1 MNALKL
7 DIENKILI
15 PFVILLIISIVTLGA
30 VSYWNGY
37 QMLLNNEIENMQRHV
52 EDSMIYMNDLNYQAS
67 LGFLNMESAR
77 LTAIEYY
84 MENGREGG
92 FIVTNQ
98 RAFLFNNYESDSQ
111 WMSKLL
117 ERIEETPQ
125 GILHLDRD
133 VFVYETYENW
143 GWTVGFGISKEIF
156 SQEVMESQKYMILL
170 AIVSLVF
177 SMQAAIFIAFH
188 ISKPIRQLADQ
199 CGEIGKGNRD
209 SKIQLNRTD
218 EIGILAD
225 AVNEMVDNL
234 ERNRMKLMEM
244 TRLNEDILRNIST
257 GIMTADREGRLLSL
271 NPAAR
276 TMLQSTG
283 LTLEQGKFLRE
294 VLQEQIL
301 ETLSRK
307 EYKNEI
313 YQFQTNGEVDFQYFD
328 VTTSLIAEE
337 QDQIRGVICSFRD
350 ITQRKQIENRM
361 EILDRLSSVGQLAA
375 GMAHEIR
382 NPLAGMKT
390 SLQVLKNRLVTEEE
404 SVNMRL
410 FQGTIYEIDR
420 INQII
425 TDLLDYA
432 RPKKPRYEKADLREI
447 LQRALDLTE
456 KNIWEKKIQV
466 ELIVRIK
473 EPLVEVD
480 QGQIEQVFLNLI
492 KNAINAMEPGGKL
505 QILMEKKIK
514 RFGQTI
520 HIDFADNG
528 KGIPPDVLEKIFD
541 PFFTTDPQGTGLG
554 LSVVHELIKENKG
567 NIEVKS
573 RVGRGSRFRMI
584 LPAYGGNE
592 SRKNSEPW
600 TNKGVSQ

>member
-1 MNALKL
+1 MKL

>member
-143 GWTVGFGISKEIF
+143 GRTVGFGISKEIF

-528 KGIPPDVLEKIFD
+528 TGIPPDVLEKIFD